1 MLVPVD
7 RSSLPA
13 GQYRVFITDVTVA
26 ESLVLYGFT
35 QAVVVMCVLQRV
47 RRVKVSRRQGVEGL
61 RTVIAFTQLM
71 RLGDAR

>member
-1 MLVPVD
+1 MSILAWNSVNHSIVMLVPVD

-47 RRVKVSRRQGVEGL
+47 RRVKVSRR
-61 RTVIAFTQLM
+61 
-71 RLGDAR
+71 